1 MRRVRLRRKSVLINL
16 ALATA
21 MVTGVG
27 FAYAAVD
34 DGGGSAGA
42 TRTRTGKVTKGT
54 VQATVSASGSLT
66 SPSDVGVGFTAAG
79 RVTAVGVKV
88 GDTVT
93 AGQVLAQVD
102 PTQAQEALDAAKA
115 AVTVAQANL
124 TKAQAGTPVQQN
136 GGNGNGGGSG
146 NQGTDAQNTVLRGST
161 TGSGSTTGDATTGG
175 TTTGGA
181 ATTGGTGNVPTPT
194 STSTAAPRTSAPPV
208 TQPHPTVTVTIT
220 KAPAA
225 TPTPST
231 TVDAAAV
238 TQAES
243 ALIAANNKLADAQR
257 ALDGC
262 VLKAPSAGIVAS
274 VSGKVG
280 DTVSAT
286 ASSSGSSGS
295 GTSGGSGGTSGGQ
308 GGSSTSSTGTVTGFV
323 VIANPTGMETR
334 VSFSEADAAKVKAG
348 QPATVTLN
356 VNSAIRLNAK
366 VVSVNPLPDGGSTSG
381 SVKYGATIALEGD
394 VSTLRTGQTA
404 NISVVVA
411 QADNALQVP
420 SAAVTGTG
428 ATASVR
434 VLVNGAE
441 QRRTVTAGVV
451 GDQTTQIVS
460 GLAEGDE
467 IVIGTV
473 AAAGSAGSTSG
484 RSGQSTRGGTTGG
497 GQPVPGIGNFP
508 GGAVGGASTGASGGG
523 LPRGGSR

>member
-34 DGGGSAGA
+34 DGGGSADA

-66 SPSDVGVGFTAAG
+66 SPSDVGIGFTAAG

-161 TGSGSTTGDATTGG
+161 AGSASTTGG
-175 TTTGGA
+175 T
-181 ATTGGTGNVPTPT
+181 ATTGGTGDVPAPT
-194 STSTAAPRTSAPPV
+194 STSTPAPSRTSAPPV
-208 TQPHPTVTVTIT
+208 TQPHPTVTVTVT
-220 KAPAA
+220 KAPTA

-286 ASSSGSSGS
+286 TSSSGSSGS
-295 GTSGGSGGTSGGQ
+295 SGSGSSGGSGSTSGGGQ
-308 GGSSTSSTGTVTGFV
+308 SGSSSTGTVTGFV

-366 VVSVNPLPDGGSTSG
+366 VVSVNPLPDSGSTSG
-381 SVKYGATIALEGD
+381 SVKYGATIALQGD

-484 RSGQSTRGGTTGG
+484 RSGQSTRGGTAGG
-497 GQPVPGIGNFP
+497 GQPAPGIGNFP
-508 GGAVGGASTGASGGG
+508 GGGAVGGASAGASGGG

>member
-21 MVTGVG
+21 MVTGAG

-34 DGGGSAGA
+34 DGGGSSGT
-42 TRTRTGKVTKGT
+42 TRTRTGTVTRGT
-54 VQATVSASGSLT
+54 VLATVSAAGSLT

-79 RVTAVGVKV
+79 RVTTVAVKV

-102 PTQAQEALDAAKA
+102 PTQAREALEAAKA

-124 TKAQAGTPVQQN
+124 TKARAGTPVQQN
-136 GGNGNGGGSG
+136 GGGGNGSGGG

-161 TGSGSTTGDATTGG
+161 
-175 TTTGGA
+175 GGA
-181 ATTGGTGNVPTPT
+181 APSRGTDAVPTAT
-194 STSTAAPRTSAPPV
+194 STPAPPRTTSPPV
-208 TQPHPTVTVTIT
+208 TQPHPTITVTVTKT
-220 KAPAA
+220 PPA
-225 TPTPST
+225 TPSPST

-238 TQAES
+238 SQAES
-243 ALIAANNKLADAQR
+243 ALIAANNKVADAQR

-262 VLKAPSAGIVAS
+262 VLKAPSAGIVAA

-286 ASSSGSSGS
+286 GSASGSSGS
-295 GTSGGSGGTSGGQ
+295 GTSGGSGGQ
-308 GGSSTSSTGTVTGFV
+308 GGSSTSSSSTAVTGFV

-334 VSFSEADAAKVKAG
+334 VSFPEADAAKVKAG

-366 VVSVNPLPDGGSTSG
+366 VVSVNPLPDSGATSG

-394 VSTLRTGQTA
+394 VSALRTGQTA

-411 QADNALQVP
+411 AADNTLQVP

-434 VLVNGAE
+434 VLVDGVE

-451 GDQTTQIVS
+451 GDQSTQIVS
-460 GLAEGDE
+460 GLAEGDR

-473 AAAGSAGSTSG
+473 AATGTTGSTSG
-484 RSGQSTRGGTTGG
+484 RSGQSGRGGTAGG
-497 GQPVPGIGNFP
+497 GLPAPGIGNFP
-508 GGAVGGASTGASGGG
+508 GGGTGTGGGAAGGG
-523 LPRGGSR
+523 NPRGGSR

>member
-21 MVTGVG
+21 MVTGAG

-34 DGGGSAGA
+34 DGGGSSRAG
-42 TRTRTGKVTKGT
+42 RTRTGKVTKGT
-54 VQATVSASGSLT
+54 VLATVSASGSLS

-79 RVTAVGVKV
+79 RVTTVAVKV

-93 AGQVLAQVD
+93 AGQVLAQID

-124 TKAQAGTPVQQN
+124 TKARAGTPVQQN
-136 GGNGNGGGSG
+136 GGGGNGSGGG
-146 NQGTDAQNTVLRGST
+146 NQGADAQNTVLRGST
-161 TGSGSTTGDATTGG
+161 GGGATSKGNGTDAVPTATSTTA
-175 TTTGGA
+175 
-181 ATTGGTGNVPTPT
+181 P
-194 STSTAAPRTSAPPV
+194 PRTTSPPV
-208 TQPHPTVTVTIT
+208 TQPHPTVTVTVT
-220 KAPAA
+220 KTPAA
-225 TPTPST
+225 TPSPST

-238 TQAES
+238 SQAES
-243 ALIAANNKLADAQR
+243 ALITANNKLADAQR

-286 ASSSGSSGS
+286 TSASG
-295 GTSGGSGGTSGGQ
+295 SGGSGGSGGGQ
-308 GGSSTSSTGTVTGFV
+308 GGSSTSSSSTAVTGFV

-334 VSFSEADAAKVKAG
+334 VSFPEADAAKVKAG

-366 VVSVNPLPDGGSTSG
+366 VVGVNPLPDGGSTSG

-394 VSTLRTGQTA
+394 VSALRTGQTA

-411 QADNALQVP
+411 EADNTLQVP

-434 VLVNGAE
+434 VLVDGVE

-473 AAAGSAGSTSG
+473 AATGGAGSTSG
-484 RSGQSTRGGTTGG
+484 RSGQSTRGGTAGG
-497 GQPVPGIGNFP
+497 GLPAPGIGNFP
-508 GGAVGGASTGASGGG
+508 GGGALGGNTTGGSGGG
-523 LPRGGSR
+523 VPRGGSR

>member
-21 MVTGVG
+21 MVTGAG

-34 DGGGSAGA
+34 DGGGSSRA

-54 VQATVSASGSLT
+54 VLATVSASGSLT

-79 RVTAVGVKV
+79 KVTTLAVKV

-93 AGQVLAQVD
+93 AGQVLAQID

-124 TKAQAGTPVQQN
+124 TKARAGTSVQQN
-136 GGNGNGGGSG
+136 GGGGNGSGGG
-146 NQGTDAQNTVLRGST
+146 NQGTGAQNTVLRGST
-161 TGSGSTTGDATTGG
+161 G
-175 TTTGGA
+175 GGA
-181 ATTGGTGNVPTPT
+181 ANGGNGSDAVPTAT
-194 STSTAAPRTSAPPV
+194 STTAPPRTTAPPV
-208 TQPHPTVTVTIT
+208 TQPHPTVTVTVT
-220 KAPAA
+220 KAPTA
-225 TPTPST
+225 TPSPST

-238 TQAES
+238 SQAES

-262 VLKAPSAGIVAS
+262 VLKAPSTGVVAS

-280 DTVSAT
+280 DTVSAAT
-286 ASSSGSSGS
+286 STGG
-295 GTSGGSGGTSGGQ
+295 SGGSGGASGGQGQ
-308 GGSSTSSTGTVTGFV
+308 GGSSSASSSSTAVTGFV

-334 VSFSEADAAKVKAG
+334 VSFPEADAAKVKAG

-366 VVSVNPLPDGGSTSG
+366 VISVNPLPDSGSTSG

-394 VSTLRTGQTA
+394 VSALRTGQTA

-411 QADNALQVP
+411 EADNALQVP
-420 SAAVTGTG
+420 SAAVSGTG

-434 VLVNGAE
+434 VLVNGVE

-473 AAAGSAGSTSG
+473 AATGGAGSTSG
-484 RSGQSTRGGTTGG
+484 RSGQSTRGGTAGG
-497 GQPVPGIGNFP
+497 GLPAPGTGNFP
-508 GGAVGGASTGASGGG
+508 GGGATGGSGGG
-523 LPRGGSR
+523 IPRGGSR

>member
-16 ALATA
+16 TLATA
-21 MVTGVG
+21 MVTGAG

-34 DGGGSAGA
+34 DGGGSSRAA
-42 TRTRTGKVTKGT
+42 RTRTGKVTKGT
-54 VQATVSASGSLT
+54 VLATVSASGSLS

-79 RVTAVGVKV
+79 KVTTLAVKV

-93 AGQVLAQVD
+93 AGQVLAQID

-124 TKAQAGTPVQQN
+124 TKARAGTSVQQN
-136 GGNGNGGGSG
+136 GGGGNSGGG
-146 NQGTDAQNTVLRGST
+146 NQGTNAQNTVLRGST
-161 TGSGSTTGDATTGG
+161 GGGATSGGNGTDAVPTATSTTA
-175 TTTGGA
+175 
-181 ATTGGTGNVPTPT
+181 P
-194 STSTAAPRTSAPPV
+194 PRTTSSPV
-208 TQPHPTVTVTIT
+208 TQPHPTITVTVTKT
-220 KAPAA
+220 PTA
-225 TPTPST
+225 TPSPST

-238 TQAES
+238 SQAES
-243 ALIAANNKLADAQR
+243 ALITANNKLADAQR

-280 DTVSAT
+280 DTVSA
-286 ASSSGSSGS
+286 SGS
-295 GTSGGSGGTSGGQ
+295 GGSSGSGGTSGGGQ
-308 GGSSTSSTGTVTGFV
+308 GGSSSASSSSTAATGFV

-334 VSFSEADAAKVKAG
+334 VSFPEADAAKVKAG

-366 VVSVNPLPDGGSTSG
+366 VVSVNPLPDSGSTSG

-394 VSTLRTGQTA
+394 VSALRTGQTA

-411 QADNALQVP
+411 EADNALQVP
-420 SAAVTGTG
+420 SAAVSGTG

-434 VLVNGAE
+434 VLVDGVE

-473 AAAGSAGSTSG
+473 ATTGGSGSTSG
-484 RSGQSTRGGTTGG
+484 RSGQSTRGGTAGG
-497 GQPVPGIGNFP
+497 GVPAPGVGNFP
-508 GGAVGGASTGASGGG
+508 GGGAIGGGAAGGSGGG
-523 LPRGGSR
+523 VPRGGSR